1 MDMYEK
7 YRKADAKKKRRKIIL
22 IVCAVLLILMLIP
35 IRYHAKDGGT
45 VEWRAI
51 IYSVYDMHADA
62 GIEAE
67 TGKNLY
73 TVGTRIELLGFTVL
87 DNTHDAPDPEK

>member
-35 IRYHAKDGGT
+35 IRYHVKDGI
-45 VEWRAI
+45 RR
-51 IYSVYDMHADA
+51 Y
-62 GIEAE
+62 
-67 TGKNLY
+67 
-73 TVGTRIELLGFTVL
+73 
-87 DNTHDAPDPEK
+87 

>member
-22 IVCAVLLILMLIP
+22 IVCAVVLVLMLIP
-35 IRYHAKDGGT
+35 IRYHVKDGGT

-51 IYSVYDMHADA
+51 LYTVSDMHCDA
-62 GIEAE
+62 GVDKK
-67 TGKNLY
+67 TGENLY
-73 TVGTRIELLGFTVL
+73 TVGTRIKLLGFTVF
-87 DNTHDAPDPEK
+87 DNTHDAPDSTN